1 MQAELP
7 LEYHAIYIAQ
17 KTLPN
22 RNMPN
27 PNLPKRKRR
36 DAACATP
43 VPPPKEVEYRTSP
56 KYEDDRRRF
65 ESYQMFLQQGWV
77 SDFHAQHP
85 SAEHF
90 AHIANGCKGH
100 ARG

>member
-36 DAACATP
+36 DAACAA
-43 VPPPKEVEYRTSP
+43 VW
-56 KYEDDRRRF
+56 
-65 ESYQMFLQQGWV
+65 LNNN
-77 SDFHAQHP
+77 AQHGP
-85 SAEHF
+85 PWWKFPPLAVGLWNELRL
-90 AHIANGCKGH
+90 A
-100 ARG
+100 ARKRSIKSC